1 MWCFCQRISHNLLLQ
16 WSGLQVFTLICL
28 IWCLAMSYMNTLIC
42 LIWYLDMPWCAF
54 NTWCLDMSYMNTLI
68 YLIWCL
74 EMPWCAFNIWCLE
87 SRPLICLI
95 CTPWYALYGALR
107 ACQWRVRSQLSHS
120 LLSSCL
126 GFNQCQYC
134 LSIFP
139 IVIFLHS
146 NESCF
151 SLLLSSIISFT
162 RGEVGVSSSAF
173 PFTLHRFRVHRD
185 QEAKIFRHSVQ
196 QVPSQTLNKLESGD
210 QLLMGTGDNYTDTVI
225 SMESFATHVK
235 EEALKF
241 WSFEALKLWGFEAL
255 KLWGFEALNL
265 WGFEALKLWSF
276 EALKLTLPSR
286 GHHPSRRPHRGQP
299 GTPTGQ
305 ASPVNWNYIT
315 RQLKLY
321 TYHWL

>member
-1 MWCFCQRISHNLLLQ
+1 
-16 WSGLQVFTLICL
+16 
-28 IWCLAMSYMNTLIC
+28 
-42 LIWYLDMPWCAF
+42 MPWCAF
-54 NTWCLDMSYMNTLI
+54 NTWCLDMSYMHTLI
-68 YLIWCL
+68 CLIWCL
-74 EMPWCAFNIWCLE
+74 DMSLWI
-87 SRPLICLI
+87 
-95 CTPWYALYGALR
+95 PWYALYGALR

-196 QVPSQTLNKLESGD
+196 QVPSQTLNELESGD
-210 QLLMGTGDNYTDTVI
+210 QLLVGTGDNYTDTVI

-241 WSFEALKLWGFEAL
+241 WSFEAFS
-255 KLWGFEALNL
+255 
-265 WGFEALKLWSF
+265 ALKLWSF
-276 EALKLTLPSR
+276 EADLAIQRSSPISTPSQ
-286 GHHPSRRPHRGQP
+286 G
-299 GTPTGQ
+299 PT
-305 ASPVNWNYIT
+305 WNSHWAGIT
-315 RQLKLY
+315 CQLKLY
-321 TYHWL
+321 HPSIEVIYLSLTLKNRRRKSFSHVGQILLLCFNNDKLWPLH

>member
-1 MWCFCQRISHNLLLQ
+1 MTVILLLQ
-16 WSGLQVFTLICL
+16 RSGLQVFTLICF
-28 IWCLAMSYMNTLIC
+28 I
-42 LIWYLDMPWCAF
+42 
-54 NTWCLDMSYMNTLI
+54 WCLDMSYMNTLI

-87 SRPLICLI
+87 WRPLICLI

-241 WSFEALKLWGFEAL
+241 WSFEALKL
-255 KLWGFEALNL
+255 
-265 WGFEALKLWSF
+265 
-276 EALKLTLPSR
+276 TLPSR

-299 GTPTGQ
+299 GTPTGL

>member
-87 SRPLICLI
+87 SRPFVCLI

-196 QVPSQTLNKLESGD
+196 QVPAQKLP
-210 QLLMGTGDNYTDTVI
+210 QLQPIVDGNNMI
-225 SMESFATHVK
+225 I
-235 EEALKF
+235 ALTSHGAIMTQPCKAEL
-241 WSFEALKLWGFEAL
+241 WCFEAI
-255 KLWGFEALNL
+255 NL
-265 WGFEALKLWSF
+265 AIQRSSPISTPSQGPTWNSHWAGITCQ
-276 EALKLTLPSR
+276 LTLCIC
-286 GHHPSRRPHRGQP
+286 QM
-299 GTPTGQ
+299 
-305 ASPVNWNYIT
+305 
-315 RQLKLY
+315 LL
-321 TYHWL
+321 

>member
-1 MWCFCQRISHNLLLQ
+1 MRVFAKFQGFAICLSLFSDNWQNWLEPDCWILPGWQKIESIRNCKCDVFVRGFHIIYCCNDQDCKCSPWYALYDALL
-16 WSGLQVFTLICL
+16 CL
-28 IWCLAMSYMNTLIC
+28 IWTPWYALYGTLIC

-210 QLLMGTGDNYTDTVI
+210 QLLVGTGDNYTDTVI

-241 WSFEALKLWGFEAL
+241 WSFEALRL
-255 KLWGFEALNL
+255 
-265 WGFEALKLWSF
+265 
-276 EALKLTLPSR
+276 
-286 GHHPSRRPHRGQP
+286 
-299 GTPTGQ
+299 
-305 ASPVNWNYIT
+305 
-315 RQLKLY
+315 
-321 TYHWL
+321 